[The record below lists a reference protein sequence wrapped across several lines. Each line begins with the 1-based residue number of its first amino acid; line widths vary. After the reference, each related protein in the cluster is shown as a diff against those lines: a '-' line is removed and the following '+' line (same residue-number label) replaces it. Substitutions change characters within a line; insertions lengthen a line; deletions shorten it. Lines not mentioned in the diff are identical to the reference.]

1 MRRTRRLLAAAA
13 AVGVLA
19 GGCAGSGDGDA
30 EGDGTGDDETVT
42 PADIQLVANLTP
54 FDACDD
60 LLSYLRTEGAERVGP
75 YGFGNNGG
83 WPVPME
89 GDMAVED
96 TADAE
101 ATDGGARG
109 DTPTPQAP
117 GESAG
122 DDADAGGPDFSDT
135 NVQEEGVDEPDSVKT
150 DGERIVTVNGNELR
164 VIDVTGD
171 APVVV
176 GTADLGEDRW
186 GGELFLRGDRA
197 FVMGRTEV
205 AYGPR
210 DAAREIAPNWWG
222 EASTITEVDLS
233 DPADPEVVA
242 SLTVDGGYL
251 SARAVDGTARIVVRY
266 QPRSF
271 PFVFPSNPGSE
282 ETAEAANQ
290 QAIAESTLE
299 QWLPGYELSVGD
311 DTSDGLLSECDRV
324 HRPAEFSGFD
334 SLTVLT
340 VDLDEGLTPGDG
352 VSVLA
357 NGSEV
362 YASSENL
369 YVATPEYVETNDDG
383 TVDIAPDDVGTDIHQ
398 FAIPADGPADY
409 LASGRVGGSLLN
421 QFSMSEHEGV
431 LRVAT
436 TEGFAWSSD
445 ETSESYV
452 RVLQRDGERLEV
464 IGEVG
469 GLGEDERIYSVRFI
483 GDRGYVVTFRQV
495 DPLYVI
501 DLSDPTA
508 PATTGELK
516 ILGYSSYLHPIGD
529 HLLIGVGQDATEEG
543 RTTGT
548 QVSLFDVSNPTNP
561 QRLQKYTLDEARSNA
576 EYDHHAFLW
585 WAPEDLAVL
594 PVSVWQWDEEAGTEE
609 SFHGAV
615 GLDVTTGAITERGR
629 LAHPAENKCEG
640 PEGPIPV
647 EPDGGPATQP
657 VEVPPDGDVE
667 RWCWVDQPQ
676 IERTLVIGDVV
687 YSLSRDGIGAHP
699 IATLGEGTFVPYEG

>member
-13 AVGVLA
+13 TVGVLA
-19 GGCAGSGDGDA
+19 GGCAGSGGDA
-30 EGDGTGDDETVT
+30 SGDDRETVT
-42 PADIQLVANLTP
+42 LANLQLVANLTP
-54 FDACDD
+54 FDACED
-60 LLSYLRTEGAERVGP
+60 LLSYLRTEGAARVGP
-75 YGFGNNGG
+75 YGFGNQGG
-83 WPVPME
+83 FPMPFE
-89 GDMAVED
+89 RG
-96 TADAE
+96 E
-101 ATDGGARG
+101 ATDDEAA
-109 DTPTPQAP
+109 DT
-117 GESAG
+117 
-122 DDADAGGPDFSDT
+122 DAGGDAGSGEPAPTTDGSDAQGGDPAFSDT

-150 DGERIVTVNGNELR
+150 DGERIVTVTGNELR
-164 VIDVTGD
+164 VIDVTG
-171 APVVV
+171 ATPVVLGTV
-176 GTADLGEDRW
+176 GLGEDRW
-186 GGELFLRGDRA
+186 GDELFLRGDRA
-197 FVMGRTEV
+197 FVMGHAEV
-205 AYGPR
+205 AYGPT
-210 DAAREIAPNWWG
+210 AASREIAPNWWG

-233 DPADPEVVA
+233 DPAAPEVVA

-282 ETAEAANQ
+282 EVAEAANRE
-290 QAIAESTLE
+290 AVAGSTLE
-299 QWLPGYELSVGD
+299 QWIPGYELTVGD
-311 DTSDGLLSECDRV
+311 DTTEGLLSECDRV

-357 NGSEV
+357 NGSQV
-362 YASSENL
+362 YASPENL
-369 YVATPEYVETNDDG
+369 YVATPEYVEQNDDG
-383 TVDIAPDDVGTDIHQ
+383 TVDVAPEDVGTDIHQ

-421 QFSMSEHEGV
+421 QFSMSEYEGA

-436 TEGFAWSSD
+436 TEGFAWATEES
-445 ETSESYV
+445 SESHV
-452 RVLQRDGERLEV
+452 RVLQRNGDRLDV
-464 IGEVG
+464 VGEVG
-469 GLGEDERIYSVRFI
+469 GLGEGERIYSVRFV

-508 PATTGELK
+508 PAATGELK
-516 ILGYSSYLHPIGD
+516 ILGFSSYLHPIGD

-548 QVSLFDVSNPTNP
+548 QVSLFDVSNPTDP
-561 QRLQKYTLDEARSNA
+561 QRLQKYTLDDASSNA

-585 WAPEDLAVL
+585 WAPENLAVL
-594 PVSVWQWDEEAGTEE
+594 PVSTWSWDEAADTEE

-629 LAHPAENKCEG
+629 IAHPANRTCEG
-640 PEGPIPV
+640 PDGPIPV
-647 EPDGGPATQP
+647 EGDDAPAAQP
-657 VEVPPDGDVE
+657 VEDPTVDREPE
-667 RWCWVDQPQ
+667 RYCWVDQPQ
-676 IERTLVIGDVV
+676 IGRTIVVDDTV
-687 YSLSRDGIGAHP
+687 YSLSSAGVGAHP
-699 IATLGEGTFVPYEG
+699 IATLGDGTFVPYED